1 MRIWKKVLCLT
12 LSILLLFTLVA
23 CDPKEDTP
31 GGTTDGSGGVDST
44 TSTTT
49 SADGANPEGTTT
61 TGTGTT
67 NDSGSANTPTKP
79 ADLGNIIPAG
89 YGTDAWKPF
98 GTPAFYNEKP
108 LTTNTKVFPNSYVE
122 TKNGRT
128 RMYING
134 KETAPIMYFGA
145 FQTAGQIS
153 EVMDTIGH
161 MMATGNNYVYVDV
174 NINISNENVR
184 YASIK
189 TALEDVLLEY
199 PDAYLLVRYTPWA
212 NAEFYGGNAST
223 DNITFKNGS
232 QLGLASMAS
241 DAFINGAVEQ
251 TREMIAYL
259 SQYPEVANRIVGYIP
274 LVYETGEWFS
284 KDYWDG
290 PVDYSQASVNKFRQW
305 LKYRYGNDVAALRK
319 AWGNNSV
326 TFESA
331 TIPQR
336 IPGFNRGNS
345 GFDTGEL
352 YQLASQN
359 RSAVDYLLYL
369 GDITVNR
376 MEQFARAVKME
387 TGNRSLFVA
396 FYGYHTELFSPAS
409 QHFNAAQLL
418 NNNDIDML
426 GSPVNYENR
435 NEGGT
440 GISMTFAN
448 SVNANNKIWMDES
461 DYRSPFTYKKENMT
475 ITGDL
480 RYIKTAQGMYEVQRR
495 EMGRLMVEGSGT
507 WWADIGS
514 EGWFNDRQF
523 WAEQKKLS
531 DLYVKY
537 NQIAK
542 GDQYDAAFIMDEAS
556 AVLAGSPWT
565 TYMSLLRGGRHAM
578 ATSGINFSM
587 YLMEDLLAG
596 KVSAD
601 LLVILNC
608 NTLTA
613 DEQKKLEAQVHKDGR
628 TVMWM
633 TGFGELTDAQIKA
646 LTGMTFSKVD
656 SPSSLALTLKPN
668 AAANFSG
675 NTVLLP
681 KLLDPLYKVTSTDVN
696 VLGAFGDGT
705 PGMVSK
711 KVGKSTQ
718 IFCASDVLTIPLLQS
733 VAKMAG
739 VNVYLSTGDVY
750 YGNDNLAVIHTK
762 TAGKKTITL
771 SKKSDVYCYFT
782 KKWHLGVTEV
792 TVDMAAETT
801 EYFFIGSQKEFKAA
815 GIG

>member
-1 MRIWKKVLCLT
+1 MRIWRKVLCLM
-12 LSILLLFTLVA
+12 LSALMLFTLVA
-23 CDPKEDTP
+23 CDP
-31 GGTTDGSGGVDST
+31 TTDSSTPTTSDSDAVGGDST
-44 TSTTT
+44 T
-49 SADGANPEGTTT
+49 TTT
-61 TGTGTT
+61 TGSGTT
-67 NDSGSANTPTKP
+67 NNSDGNDTTEKP
-79 ADLGNIIPAG
+79 AGDTIIPGG

-98 GTPAFYNEKP
+98 GTPDFYDDKP
-108 LTTNTKVFPNSYVE
+108 LTANAKVFPNSYVE

-128 RMYING
+128 RMYVDG
-134 KETAPIMYFGA
+134 KEKAPIMYFGA
-145 FQTAGQIS
+145 FMTTGQVS

-161 MMATGNNYVYVDV
+161 MMDTGNNYVYVDV
-174 NINISNENVR
+174 HLNIANENVR

-199 PDAYLLVRYTPWA
+199 PDAYVLVRYTPWA
-212 NAEFYGGNAST
+212 SAEFYGGNGAT
-223 DNITFKNGS
+223 DNITYKNGKQPGQAS
-232 QLGLASMAS
+232 LAS
-241 DAFINGAVEQ
+241 DVYIDGAVEQ

-290 PVDYSQASVNKFRQW
+290 PIDYSQASTNKFREW
-305 LKYRYGNDVAALRK
+305 LKYRYGNDVNALRK

-326 TFESA
+326 TFETA
-331 TIPQR
+331 AIPDKV
-336 IPGFNRGNS
+336 PGFNRGTN

-352 YQLASQN
+352 YQLASRN
-359 RSAVDYLLYL
+359 RPAVDYLLYL

-387 TGNRSLFVA
+387 TNDRSLFVA
-396 FYGYHTELFSPAS
+396 FYGYHTELFSAAS
-409 QHFNAAQLL
+409 QHYNVTQLL
-418 NNNDIDML
+418 NNDDIDML

-448 SVNANNKIWMDES
+448 SVNVNNKIWMDES
-461 DYRSPFTYKKENMT
+461 DYRSPFTYKTENMST
-475 ITGDL
+475 TGDL
-480 RYIKTAQGMYEVQRR
+480 RYILSAKGMYEVQRR

-523 WAEQKKLS
+523 WTEQKKLS

-542 GDQYDAAFIMDEAS
+542 GDQYDVAFVMDEGS
-556 AVLAGSPWT
+556 AALSGSPWT
-565 TYMSLLRGGRHAM
+565 TFMSLFRGGRHVM

-587 YLMEDLLAG
+587 YLMDDLLAG

-601 LLVILNC
+601 LVVMLNC
-608 NTLTA
+608 WTLTPA
-613 DEQKKLEAQVHKDGR
+613 EQKQLEAQVHKDGR

-633 TGFGELTDAQIKA
+633 NGFGELTDAQVQS
-646 LTGMTFSKVD
+646 LTGMTFSKVMPPD
-656 SPSSLALTLKPN
+656 NLALTLRPN
-668 AAANFSG
+668 AAANFNG
-675 NTVLLP
+675 NTVILP
-681 KLLDPLYKVTSTDVN
+681 KILEPLYKATSTDVN
-696 VLGAFGDGT
+696 VLGTFSDGT

-711 KVGKSTQ
+711 KVGNSTQ
-718 IFCASDVLTIPLLQS
+718 IFCASDVLTIPLVQS

-750 YGNDNLAVIHTK
+750 YGNDSLSVIHTK
-762 TAGKKTITL
+762 TAGQKTITL
-771 SKKSDVYCYFT
+771 PKKSDVYCYFT
-782 KKWHLGVTEV
+782 NKWYLGVTEV
-792 TVDMAAETT
+792 TVNMEAETT
-801 EYFFIGSQKEFKAA
+801 EYFFIGSQKEIKAA